1 MTLSVVS
8 GWAES
13 LKQRVTVGTDVFD
26 VGRNWAEPHRH
37 LGRFARDAHAVGEAR
52 DWLRRRMSLRPA
64 GALIPGSVAEDT
76 LLMTSEI
83 TTNVLLHTP
92 EPGGHGAFVV
102 SAFFYARCLRIS
114 VRCTTGSAAGG
125 SPPRAVPLRP
135 QSAHALAEH
144 GRGLALVDA
153 LATTWGSEPGRPGQA
168 VYFTVDWDPVDSAS
182 TERTPAP
189 WTGFSSQA
197 AGW

>member
-1 MTLSVVS
+1 
-8 GWAES
+8 
-13 LKQRVTVGTDVFD
+13 
-26 VGRNWAEPHRH
+26 
-37 LGRFARDAHAVGEAR
+37 
-52 DWLRRRMSLRPA
+52 
-64 GALIPGSVAEDT
+64 
-76 LLMTSEI
+76 MTSEI